1 MPSSSPLFK
10 LLAVL
15 AVCLCLVAVVL
26 TVRSLDSLGL
36 LGPGAATDP
45 QAASP
50 GPGGPPSAAPA
61 PAPTDY
67 PSAVPT
73 PTPEPTPSPETSAS
87 ATPET
92 PQVKIDGDAP
102 VQGEGAPGTEEA
114 ATPTDSGEWFSD
126 AVFIGDS
133 RVGGLRLYSGVT
145 TEATFLDHTG
155 LTIYEVKDEEKVI
168 RRGDQKVS
176 VLDALA
182 AGSYGK
188 VYLALGVNELG
199 YYDPEG
205 FAQTCG
211 EVVDAIREL
220 LPDARIYLQS
230 LIPVNTEKC
239 KANEIPYYVT
249 NEGIANYN
257 TALENYFAD
266 KDVYLLGTPDGLLDE
281 TGEVLREYSA
291 DGVHFK
297 REGYVLWLNYLAAHP
312 EG

>member
-1 MPSSSPLFK
+1 MPSPSPLFK

-15 AVCLCLVAVVL
+15 VVCLCLVAAVL
-26 TVRSLDSLGL
+26 TVRSLDSLGQL
-36 LGPGAATDP
+36 APVAATDLRE
-45 QAASP
+45 ASP
-50 GPGGPPSAAPA
+50 GPGAPPSAAPTPAQTDNPSAAPA
-61 PAPTDY
+61 PTLG
-67 PSAVPT
+67 
-73 PTPEPTPSPETSAS
+73 PTPSPETSAS
-87 ATPET
+87 AAPET
-92 PQVKIDGDAP
+92 PQVKVDGDAP
-102 VQGEGAPGTEEA
+102 EPGEEGPVTGETV
-114 ATPTDSGEWFSD
+114 TPADSGEWFSD

-133 RVGGLRLYSGVT
+133 RVAGLRLYSGVT

-168 RRGDQKVS
+168 RRGEEKVS

-220 LPDARIYLQS
+220 LPDARVYIQS

-239 KANEIPYYVT
+239 KANEVPYYVT
-249 NEGIANYN
+249 NEGIAGYN

-266 KDVYLLGTPDGLLDE
+266 KDVYLLKAPEGLLDE
-281 TGEVLREYSA
+281 TGEVLKEYSA

-297 REGYVLWLNYLAAHP
+297 REGYVLWLNYLAAHT